1 MAERGAP
8 EGNTNAAKGARWRA
22 AIDRALARRSKAEG
36 IQELDRLADKFLDEV
51 EAQGINGYKELGDRL
66 DGKAHQTLSGPNDSP
81 LLAGIDVTLHKPDAR
96 KG

>member
-22 AIDRALARRSKAEG
+22 AIDRALERRSKSEG

-51 EAQGINGYKELGDRL
+51 EAQGINGYKELADRL
-66 DGKAHQTLSGPNDSP
+66 DGKPHQTIGGQDGAAIP
-81 LLAGIDVTLHKPDAR
+81 LGIDVTYAR